1 MAQATSEPVPS
12 GLALQRDEQGGVHGR
27 KGEASRPGD
36 GSLRLQVSSPSA
48 KQIHFNVTFN
58 QIVDLRE
65 IDVNNT
71 TLTSAAIATS
81 SKFL

>member
-1 MAQATSEPVPS
+1 
-12 GLALQRDEQGGVHGR
+12 
-27 KGEASRPGD
+27 
-36 GSLRLQVSSPSA
+36 VSSPSA